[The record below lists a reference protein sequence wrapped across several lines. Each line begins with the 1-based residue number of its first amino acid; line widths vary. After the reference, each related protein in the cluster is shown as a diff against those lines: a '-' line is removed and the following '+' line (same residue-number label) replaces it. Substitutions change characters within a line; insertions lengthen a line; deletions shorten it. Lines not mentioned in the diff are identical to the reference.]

1 MKNYWVQNVS
11 SVTIDRLCLS
21 VPTSLKV
28 RRKLNMTRHLK
39 KTSNK
44 GDRDL
49 DKQIQALRRKNN
61 LQEEEKSKELYLIV
75 PYDHEGIYLSAMNSW
90 DHGQWWENCPLILDS
105 RQGRTAFHTQ
115 AQDLTFGC
123 EDPVWTCWRISPLTC
138 HATCVVYT
146 FTHPACPF
154 LSLLGATLS

>member
-90 DHGQWWENCPLILDS
+90 DHGQW
-105 RQGRTAFHTQ
+105 
-115 AQDLTFGC
+115 
-123 EDPVWTCWRISPLTC
+123 
-138 HATCVVYT
+138 
-146 FTHPACPF
+146 
-154 LSLLGATLS
+154 